1 MNNNK
6 YIKAIGSCMVGLLL
20 MSSCQ
25 DIDLLPKDNVPDQL
39 FWKTSADFMK
49 EANKLYTSLETF
61 ETKDADSDIGFEM
74 NENTTS
80 NGTLIAPNNEALWDS
95 TFVNLRQ
102 TNTIIEKAASF
113 EGNASEIEQYVA
125 EARFFRAYVL
135 FQLMQKYNDVPILT
149 TVLNVDSPELYGSR
163 NKQQEVEDF
172 ILKELEES
180 YGKLPL
186 QSELGSDE
194 IGRVTQGAALAL
206 KARVALFAGT
216 WAKYHQHR
224 PDYQQL
230 LDQAIKA
237 ASRVIESGE
246 YKLFEGADENSYRQL
261 FIEKG
266 DDAVESILASRY
278 FVDIRMH
285 STGNSVYWGWRGTPT
300 KKLADMYLCKN
311 TGLPISDPASG
322 FKGFETIKDEFEGR
336 DPRMKQTILMPGTKY
351 LSAQIGLDS
360 CVARFSTRPE
370 TRTGYKLYK
379 FMGEAFTGVDQSTYD
394 YHTFRYAEVL
404 LILAEATFEKNGAI
418 SDDILGKTINV
429 VRSRKGVEMPA
440 LTNAFVQAHGLDMQ
454 TEIRRERTI
463 ELAFEG
469 FRRND
474 LRRWKTAEAELKQ
487 AIRGIKYK
495 GSEYEKLQVLNDGN
509 PGLVD
514 KDGFLIVES
523 AGNRIFVSPKNY
535 YYSVPLDELY
545 LNPNLMPN
553 NPGW

>member
-1 MNNNK
+1 MNNK
-6 YIKAIGSCMVGLLL
+6 YIKAIGSCMAGLLL

-149 TVLNVDSPELYGSR
+149 TVLNVDSPELYGTR

-180 YGKLPL
+180 YGQLPL

-404 LILAEATFEKNGAI
+404 LILAEATFEKDGAI

-454 TEIRRERTI
+454 AEIRRERTI

-514 KDGFLIVES
+514 KNGFLIVEP
-523 AGNRIFVSPKNY
+523 AENRIFVSPKNY

>member
-1 MNNNK
+1 MNNK
-6 YIKAIGSCMVGLLL
+6 YIKAIGSCMAGLLL

-404 LILAEATFEKNGAI
+404 LILAEATFEKDGAI

-454 TEIRRERTI
+454 AEIRRERTI

-514 KDGFLIVES
+514 KNGFLIVEP
-523 AGNRIFVSPKNY
+523 AENRIFVSPKNY